1 MRPLER
7 SYVEAVL
14 RRDLDEKKAFKH
26 IYEDFAKCNREITQ
40 MKNKNNELQAI
51 LASKAD
57 YRASGTLNGPDI
69 E

>member
-1 MRPLER
+1 
-7 SYVEAVL
+7 
-14 RRDLDEKKAFKH
+14 
-26 IYEDFAKCNREITQ
+26 

-57 YRASGTLNGPDI
+57 YRVSGGLNGADI